1 MTLHGPY
8 NTDLSLQGLEPGDN
22 PLEHEPSY
30 NPLRHCYPMI
40 AILDDIEYEL
50 AVQFQLQEHDKTT
63 PIDFINPKTGNTH
76 KINFF
81 PKLPE
86 IGLEPE
92 WDGPQPNLE
101 SGYQIGE
108 NPYYLVP
115 TVHRCKHIET
125 GRLLSREAAL
135 KLMQPGILQAAI
147 IAFRDKVENDPAAP
161 AHLAEMLDMWDPDKE
176 YLFHENDDTWESEE
190 EPDIFG
196 ENEDEYYED

>member
-1 MTLHGPY
+1 MIGLAGEE
-8 NTDLSLQGLEPGDN
+8 GLEEHGERLVLPAAIDGGEAGGDRGIG
-22 PLEHEPSY
+22 EPPVREFDDGQVQRRVNSY
-30 NPLRHCYPMI
+30 G
-40 AILDDIEYEL
+40 
-50 AVQFQLQEHDKTT
+50 
-63 PIDFINPKTGNTH
+63 INPKTGNAH

-86 IGLEPE
+86 ISLEPE

-125 GRLLSREAAL
+125 GQLLSRKATL
-135 KLMQPGILQAAI
+135 KLMQPDILQAAI

-196 ENEDEYYED
+196 EDENEYYEE